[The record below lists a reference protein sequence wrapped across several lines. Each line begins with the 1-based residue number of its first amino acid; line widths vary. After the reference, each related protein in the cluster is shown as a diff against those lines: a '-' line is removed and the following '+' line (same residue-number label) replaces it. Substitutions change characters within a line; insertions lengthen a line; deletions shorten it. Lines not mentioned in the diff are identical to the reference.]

1 MARTKT
7 EIKEN
12 ITTSFMANEAIQAV
26 YGFGTGA
33 SFDDTFSKT
42 SLENLFF
49 GVIAYAIF
57 IHEHVFE
64 KHQQE
69 INQALATQKRGTL
82 SWYHTMSLRFQYGFE
97 LMTDSDTYDNTGVSD
112 EVIQE
117 SKIIKYAAVN
127 ESQTDSRVIIKIAG
141 ETANTLKPITPEEQT
156 SFEAYI
162 NEIKF
167 AGVKTTVINYL
178 PDRLY
183 LTMTIIR
190 DPLVINSQGVSI
202 LEGSRPVELAV
213 WDYLRN
219 LPFNGEFVL
228 AHLVDRLQQVQ
239 GVRIPHIV
247 EAQSSWIDPAIGDYG
262 TPISIHIRTIP
273 TSGYFTI
280 VDFEN
285 IEYVV

>member
-12 ITTSFMANEAIQAV
+12 ITTSFMEHQTIRTV
-26 YGFGTGA
+26 YGFSVGA

-49 GVIAYAIF
+49 GIIAYAIF
-57 IHEHVFE
+57 IHEHIFD
-64 KHQQE
+64 KHKQE
-69 INQALATQKRGTL
+69 IDQSLSTQKRGTL
-82 SWYHTMSLRFQYGFE
+82 SWYHTMALRFQYGFE
-97 LMTDSDTYDNTGVSD
+97 LIIDSDQYDNTGISD
-112 EVIQE
+112 EIIQE
-117 SKIIKYAAVN
+117 SQIVRYAAVN
-127 ESQTDSRVIIKIAG
+127 ESQSDSRVIIKIATQ
-141 ETANTLKPITPEEQT
+141 ENEMLKPITPEQQT

-183 LTMTIIR
+183 LNMTIIR

-202 LEGSRPVELAV
+202 LEGNKPVERAIL
-213 WDYLRN
+213 DYLRK

-239 GVRIPHIV
+239 GVRIPHIS
-247 EAQSSWIDPAIGDYG
+247 EAKSSWIDPAIGDYG
-262 TPISIHIRTIP
+262 TPIAIHIRTIP

-280 VDFEN
+280 VDFDD